1 RVKVKSKSSGKGLSS
16 GGSSSSSSQYEYY
29 ANFAVGLCEG
39 PITRIG
45 RVWADGEEIDLAQY
59 THRIHYGT
67 EDQEPDSL
75 IVAKEGADNAPAYR
89 GLAYI
94 VFEAMNLARFG
105 ERVPQLSFEVFRGV
119 DDLEGRIRAVTLI
132 PAAGEFIYETREVW
146 QDDGFGR
153 AVSENRHTTLDGT

>member
-1 RVKVKSKSSGKGLSS
+1 
-16 GGSSSSSSQYEYY
+16 
-29 ANFAVGLCEG
+29 
-39 PITRIG
+39 
-45 RVWADGEEIDLAQY
+45 
-59 THRIHYGT
+59 
-67 EDQEPDSL
+67 
-75 IVAKEGADNAPAYR
+75 EGADNAPAYR

-94 VFEAMNLARFG
+94 VFEEMNLARFG

-153 AVSENRHTTLDGT
+153 AVSENRHTTLDGTDAVVSLDQLETTLPNCGTVSLFVTWFGTDLRC